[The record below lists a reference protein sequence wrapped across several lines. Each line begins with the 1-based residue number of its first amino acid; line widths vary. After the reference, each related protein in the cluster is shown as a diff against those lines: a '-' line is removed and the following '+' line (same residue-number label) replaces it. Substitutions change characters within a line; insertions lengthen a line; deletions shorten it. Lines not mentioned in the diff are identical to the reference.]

1 MKKTAFIFLIIML
14 LFMISVP
21 IKACAEK
28 INDIE
33 IEYNDQIDVVMDE
46 YDIGIKAE
54 EAKEVTISGMTDKII
69 SKTDFSKRKAINL
82 LVTIILVT
90 VLTAILKTAGS
101 GLIKNSSD
109 IYSSVC
115 TLTAAAVIAPELS
128 RMFINGVNA
137 VKLSGGF
144 ISAFI
149 PVYAGIT
156 AVSGGA
162 VTAGVYDITVLTASE
177 LIVNLSCSF
186 LMPLL
191 SAATLLSVT
200 GSVCGNANFSGTVNI
215 IKKAVT
221 WLLTSAML
229 LFTGYTNLKC
239 TLAGKADGAATKT
252 ARFIISGLVPVI
264 GGAVSDAY
272 TTVRSSLLVIQ
283 GTAGAAGNIAVILII
298 MPVLLQIVV
307 FRLIMCAGAAVSD
320 IFDEGGMTKLL
331 RSFDSTLAI
340 IQSVLVCYGMMFILC
355 TAALMKNTGW

>member
-101 GLIKNSSD
+101 GLIKNS
-109 IYSSVC
+109 
-115 TLTAAAVIAPELS
+115 AAAVIAPELS
-128 RMFINGVNA
+128 RIFINGVNA

>member
-1 MKKTAFIFLIIML
+1 MKKTAFILFIITL

-21 IKACAEK
+21 VKACAED
-28 INDIE
+28 INDIVS
-33 IEYNDQIDVVMDE
+33 EYNGQIDGVMDE
-46 YDIGIKAE
+46 YNIGIKAE
-54 EAKEVTISGMTDKII
+54 EAKDLTISGITDRIINRTEI
-69 SKTDFSKRKAINL
+69 SKHKAINL
-82 LVTIILVT
+82 LVTIILVAI
-90 VLTAILKTAGS
+90 LTAALKTAGS

-115 TLTAAAVIAPELS
+115 TITAAAVIAPELS
-128 RMFINGVNA
+128 KIFTNGVEA

-149 PVYAGIT
+149 PIYAGIT
-156 AVSGGA
+156 AVSGGIA
-162 VTAGVYDITVLTASE
+162 TAGVYDITVLTASE
-177 LIVNLSCSF
+177 LIVDLSGSF

-200 GSVCGNANFSGTVNI
+200 GSVCGSADFSGTVKI

-239 TLAGKADGAATKT
+239 TIAGKADGAATKT

-272 TTVRSSLLVIQ
+272 STVRSSLGIIQ
-283 GTAGAAGNIAVILII
+283 GTAGAAAIIALILIL
-298 MPVLLQIVV
+298 MPVLLQIVI
-307 FRLIMCAGAAVSD
+307 FRLIMCAGAVFSE
-320 IFDEGGMTKLL
+320 IFDEGGLTKLL

-340 IQSVLVCYGMMFILC
+340 VQGVLVCYGMMFILC
-355 TAALMKNTGW
+355 TAALMKETGW